1 MLRIAW
7 IEQLLCLQHLV
18 IEIGH
23 QDNVNE
29 LSNTGINRS
38 VDAVDTGAP
47 VIINN
52 NNQVNDNSSNTNK
65 TEYGSTTIGSLNP
78 DNKVKEFANYS

>member
-1 MLRIAW
+1 M
-7 IEQLLCLQHLV
+7 
-18 IEIGH
+18 
-23 QDNVNE
+23 DNVNE

-38 VDAVDTGAP
+38 VNAVDTGAP